1 MFLYNAFE
9 LHKPLIVT
17 FNKRPKYYD
26 MKIIERII
34 KIVENAIIISLII
47 FMAIVL
53 IFSTLELGVLL
64 FDDIVN
70 RMHKTGTVI
79 NVNELVQIFGVFLNV
94 LIGIELFETV
104 KLYLKENVFHGEV
117 ILIVGLIAISRK
129 VIILDYSNED
139 PFTIMAMALL
149 IAAMTLGYFLI
160 KKSRSKDKEDSKPI
174 VHN

>member
-1 MFLYNAFE
+1 
-9 LHKPLIVT
+9 
-17 FNKRPKYYD
+17 
-26 MKIIERII
+26 MKIMEKII
-34 KIVENAIIISLII
+34 KAIETSIIILLII
-47 FMAIVL
+47 FMAVVL

-64 FDDIVN
+64 FEDIVN
-70 RMHKTGTVI
+70 RINKTGSVI

-129 VIILDYSNED
+129 VIILDYSNEN
-139 PFTIMAMALL
+139 PLTIIAMALL

-160 KKSRSKDKEDSKPI
+160 KKSRANDKDEKPVI
-174 VHN
+174 HN

>member
-1 MFLYNAFE
+1 M
-9 LHKPLIVT
+9 
-17 FNKRPKYYD
+17 R
-26 MKIIERII
+26 IIEKVI
-34 KIVENAIIISLII
+34 KIVENSIIISLIV

-53 IFSTLELGVLL
+53 IFSTIELGILL
-64 FDDIVN
+64 FEDIVH
-70 RMHKTGTVI
+70 RMNKTGSVI

-139 PFTIMAMALL
+139 PLTIMAMALL

-160 KKSRSKDKEDSKPI
+160 KKSRSNDKPNSNPI
-174 VHN
+174 IHN

>member
-1 MFLYNAFE
+1 
-9 LHKPLIVT
+9 
-17 FNKRPKYYD
+17 
-26 MKIIERII
+26 MKIMEKII
-34 KIVENAIIISLII
+34 KTIETSIIILLII
-47 FMAIVL
+47 FMAVVL

-64 FDDIVN
+64 FEDIVN
-70 RMHKTGTVI
+70 RMNKTGSVI

-139 PFTIMAMALL
+139 PLTIIAMALL

-160 KKSRSKDKEDSKPI
+160 KKSRANDKDEKPVI
-174 VHN
+174 HN

>member
-1 MFLYNAFE
+1 
-9 LHKPLIVT
+9 
-17 FNKRPKYYD
+17 

-149 IAAMTLGYFLI
+149 IMAMTLGYFLI
-160 KKSRSKDKEDSKPI
+160 KKSRAKDKDDSKPS

>member
-1 MFLYNAFE
+1 
-9 LHKPLIVT
+9 
-17 FNKRPKYYD
+17 

-34 KIVENAIIISLII
+34 KIVENTIIISLII

-160 KKSRSKDKEDSKPI
+160 KKSRAKDDSKPI

>member
-1 MFLYNAFE
+1 
-9 LHKPLIVT
+9 
-17 FNKRPKYYD
+17 

-104 KLYLKENVFHGEV
+104 KLYLKENIFHGEV

-160 KKSRSKDKEDSKPI
+160 KKSRAKDKEDSKPI

>member
-1 MFLYNAFE
+1 
-9 LHKPLIVT
+9 
-17 FNKRPKYYD
+17 
-26 MKIIERII
+26 MKIMEKII
-34 KIVENAIIISLII
+34 KTIETSIIILLII
-47 FMAIVL
+47 FMAVVL

-64 FDDIVN
+64 FEDIVN
-70 RMHKTGTVI
+70 RMNKTGSVI

-139 PFTIMAMALL
+139 PLTIIAMAFL
-149 IAAMTLGYFLI
+149 IAAMTLGYYLI
-160 KKSRSKDKEDSKPI
+160 KKSRANDKDEKPVI
-174 VHN
+174 HN

>member
-1 MFLYNAFE
+1 
-9 LHKPLIVT
+9 
-17 FNKRPKYYD
+17 
-26 MKIIERII
+26 MKIMEKII
-34 KIVENAIIISLII
+34 KAIETSIIILLVI
-47 FMAIVL
+47 FMAVVL

-64 FDDIVN
+64 FEDIVN
-70 RMHKTGTVI
+70 RINKTGSVI

-129 VIILDYSNED
+129 VIILDYSNEN
-139 PFTIMAMALL
+139 PLTIIAMALL

-160 KKSRSKDKEDSKPI
+160 KKSRANDKDEKPVI
-174 VHN
+174 HN

>member
-1 MFLYNAFE
+1 
-9 LHKPLIVT
+9 
-17 FNKRPKYYD
+17 

-149 IAAMTLGYFLI
+149 IAAMTLGYYLI
-160 KKSRSKDKEDSKPI
+160 KKSRAKDKDDSKPI

>member
-1 MFLYNAFE
+1 MNL
-9 LHKPLIVT
+9 
-17 FNKRPKYYD
+17 
-26 MKIIERII
+26 IERII

-160 KKSRSKDKEDSKPI
+160 KKSRAKDKEDNKPI